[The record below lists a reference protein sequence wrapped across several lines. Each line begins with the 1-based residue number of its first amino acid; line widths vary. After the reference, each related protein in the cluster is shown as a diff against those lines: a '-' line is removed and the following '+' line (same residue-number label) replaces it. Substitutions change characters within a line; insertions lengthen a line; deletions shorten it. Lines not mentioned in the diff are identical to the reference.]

1 MSQDWWSYASS
12 TASSAWNTVQESAKD
27 IASDFTTSFQEENE
41 ETIQQIKERV
51 DSEKISDQ
59 LSTATQS
66 INTFINTTLQSITT
80 ETTKS
85 DTIKRVT
92 PKFAK
97 FVCDSHELFHS
108 FCITNTRSFEKE
120 RSTYCSD
127 PSTMSGHKE
136 KFAKFIEDDLGLS
149 DDDICLKGRCLLHTN
164 SAIRTYYEQLVET
177 EEINEVT
184 FWQRYFYAKYQA
196 KLREILIS
204 KHTASNDDDDD
215 DENEEDEIELGLS
228 GGISEEKENI
238 DESEENDDDGSEKEI
253 ELGDVD
259 KNKEKLSEET
269 SWTDVA
275 NSDEYKTDLKSYG
288 KCNETSGD
296 RTEKSMTEVEIAK
309 NEDKIVENKVKKIGD
324 METKLNN
331 DPCTDDQSQNAIQKK
346 VDDKEQINEQNLD
359 EQDDSDNLSLS
370 GESLNEEIGLNKEE
384 EDNDDSDWGDWG
396 DSD

>member
-59 LSTATQS
+59 FSTATQS
-66 INTFINTTLQSITT
+66 INSFINTTLQSITT

-177 EEINEVT
+177 EEMNEVT

-204 KHTASNDDDDD
+204 KHSACNNDDD
-215 DENEEDEIELGLS
+215 DENEEDEIELGVS
-228 GGISEEKENI
+228 GDISEEKENV
-238 DESEENDDDGSEKEI
+238 DESEENDDGSEKEI

-259 KNKEKLSEET
+259 KNKVVSDDGVAEKLSEET
-269 SWTDVA
+269 SWTDIA
-275 NSDEYKTDLKSYG
+275 NSDEHKTDLYG
-288 KCNETSGD
+288 KRNETSED
-296 RTEKSMTEVEIAK
+296 NTEKSMTEVE
-309 NEDKIVENKVKKIGD
+309 D
-324 METKLNN
+324 METKLNDN
-331 DPCTDDQSQNAIQKK
+331 PCTDNENQNEIQKK
-346 VDDKEQINEQNLD
+346 VDEIEPTDKEQINEKNLD

-370 GESLNEEIGLNKEE
+370 DESLNEEIGLNKEE